1 MRRSLLNIKFILLVA
16 AAYLN
21 PGMSFSQN
29 AYPVVLSSPMDYDTI
44 PETEPMFIWQTD
56 IAGLS
61 SDIRYSQR
69 YVLSELLENQT
80 KGEAIML
87 NIPLITLEDYQSLI
101 YSYSSSAS
109 PLEMGHTY
117 VWQVSVLFNGMPID
131 QSEVFQFTIYEPADI
146 LPRFHPV
153 AFKNDA
159 QFLPVHDGKIGLM
172 TEETGE
178 LDLTIDLELN
188 GQTGQQVHLNE
199 YIDGVLETATT
210 STSGNKKRLFV
221 LNIDALELSAG
232 NYSAAWTAKPGKTYV
247 FNFNVQ

>member
-1 MRRSLLNIKFILLVA
+1 MRRSLLNMKFILLVVA
-16 AAYLN
+16 TYLN
-21 PGMSFSQN
+21 PGIGFSQN

-44 PETEPMFIWQTD
+44 SETEPTFIWQTD

-61 SDIRYSQR
+61 SDSRYSQR
-69 YVLSELLENQT
+69 FVLSELLENQT
-80 KGEAIML
+80 KGEAITL
-87 NIPLITLEDYQSLI
+87 NIPLVTLEDYQSLI

-117 VWQVSVLFNGMPID
+117 VWQVNILFNGLTID
-131 QSEVFQFTIYEPADI
+131 QSEVFQFTIYEPLDLI
-146 LPRFHPV
+146 PRFHSV

-159 QFLPVHDGKIGLM
+159 QYLPVHDGKIGLM

-178 LDLTIDLELN
+178 LNLTIDLELN
-188 GQTGQQVHLNE
+188 GQTSQQAQLNE
-199 YIDGVLETATT
+199 YIDGTLQTATT
-210 STSGNKKRLFV
+210 ITSENKKRLFV
-221 LNIDALELSAG
+221 LNVDALELPTG